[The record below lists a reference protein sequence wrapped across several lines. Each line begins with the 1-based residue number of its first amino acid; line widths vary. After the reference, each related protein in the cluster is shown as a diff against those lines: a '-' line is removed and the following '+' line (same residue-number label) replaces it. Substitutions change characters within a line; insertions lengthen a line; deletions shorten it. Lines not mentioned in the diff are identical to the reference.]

1 VVSLDGPA
9 GTATLVDRLTHT
21 PALVAESQGN
31 VQLLA
36 NGDWFVGWGQEPYF
50 SEFSPEGVLLFDA
63 HLPAHDESYR
73 AFRFQ
78 WTGTPAHA
86 PAFAF
91 VPGVAGPSVVYA
103 SWNGATQVV
112 SWRLL
117 AGPSASSMSAVAQVA
132 RSGFETAIALPA
144 GAAGP
149 YLAVQALGAGGEV
162 LRTSAATSESGLG

>member
-1 VVSLDGPA
+1 
-9 GTATLVDRLTHT
+9 
-21 PALVAESQGN
+21 
-31 VQLLA
+31 VQALA

-50 SEFSPEGVLLFDA
+50 SEFSPEGTLLFDA
-63 HLPAHDESYR
+63 HFPAHDESYR

-91 VPGVAGPSVVYA
+91 VPGAAGPSVVYA
-103 SWNGATQVV
+103 SWNGATQVA

-117 AGPSASSMSAVAQVA
+117 AGASASSLASVAETA
-132 RSGFETAIALPA
+132 RSGFETAIALPS
-144 GAAGP
+144 GTVGP

-162 LRTSAATSESGLG
+162 LGTSATASESAWG